1 MFIIATEVNTSLQ
14 NSRYILR
21 QYVYLEKWYIWYFFQ
36 KSQFLKSGTI
46 FSFRYLLYHPCRKY
60 AIFLIQFPRSRSMY
74 IGNIGNGCNFRWQ
87 SVKRVIFRVVW
98 KPTLSSLDQSKRLL
112 LQFEDQK
119 RRVVN
124 RFLHCHVVVGHPLIV
139 GVDGCQVV
147 LPQFRNENGCHWVFL
162 FSFIYI
168 IRGVQVNTEK
178 KEKS

>member
-1 MFIIATEVNTSLQ
+1 MKHRHFM
-14 NSRYILR
+14 
-21 QYVYLEKWYIWYFFQ
+21 
-36 KSQFLKSGTI
+36 TI
-46 FSFRYLLYHPCRKY
+46 FHGKY
-60 AIFLIQFPRSRSMY
+60 AIFFYFSFHFFHVS
-74 IGNIGNGCNFRWQ
+74 NIGNGCNFRWQ
-87 SVKRVIFRVVW
+87 FVKRVIFRVVG

-112 LQFEDQK
+112 LQFKDQK

-168 IRGVQVNTEK
+168 IRGVQLNTDR